1 MDVAFLLLLGLAWV
15 VISLIVPLIALAS
28 ARHTRRE
35 LDEIRHR
42 HHNDVAVLTRELAGL
57 ARELAALRRAEG
69 PVAAAPTGEAS
80 TVAPAAPGAPVD
92 AAPPAA
98 AMVMETPPPARAAS
112 PAEVMSAETAPE
124 EARETALPPP
134 SETAEPSSPPPP
146 MPPFTP
152 PSPPLSPA
160 PAAAGRGSLEEHIAL
175 VWLTRAGATA
185 FLLGV
190 AFFYKYA
197 VDNEWIGP
205 LGRVALGVLA
215 GAGVLV
221 LAEYLRPRTRPIF
234 INVVVGIGLALLYV
248 SGYASHGLYHLVPV
262 PVAFAAVA
270 GVTLLGGALAMH
282 HRSELI
288 LLFALITGFL
298 SPVLLS
304 TGEDRPLA
312 LFGYL
317 WVLTALGH
325 AVALRMGFRR
335 ASWVAVGGVMALF
348 LGWYARFFDSHPPEP
363 RFDLPLAAQAGAYY
377 HLGARLV
384 PLGAVLGFVG
394 QWLGV
399 YRAARRRSER
409 AEGPV
414 VWPVGMLLAAAALGQ
429 AGVGLL
435 LPDRPLL
442 LGAFLSGFAAL
453 FAWLLGREGRRELLG
468 VPLAVSFVTLLFTS
482 QRLAEAELL
491 PMLALLGLWAGVYAV
506 ALLREL
512 GRTDV
517 RLPRS
522 SLLLVGCAG
531 VGFAVLSALLL
542 VERHPLSLTL
552 ILTGLSLGYAALA
565 VKVALPGMAALAMA
579 LSFLGLLL
587 VDLSSWPSPWFRD
600 TAAVEHRFVGVAAA
614 WAAVY
619 LGAGAYDL
627 LVLKARAT
635 PLRLLN
641 LAAASLGFVVLALSQ
656 SAEDER
662 LLRSLVLASAGAVD
676 LALGAAPLGRAGRRR
691 ASVLLGQALALF
703 CAALAFLLS
712 GASITVAWAAM
723 AAVVAYLAATAPAE
737 RAQMSP
743 GPGQG
748 RGKTASSPPA
758 DAEKAPSPAPAGDT
772 LWLGGALLLFGATL
786 GRLVFIDVVE
796 PARLRDVFWYTNG
809 QSGVLVQPFLFNPRA
824 YALAGT
830 AVALW
835 VAARSLARQ
844 MGGLFRAAATL
855 ALIWGHGLGLGLVAS
870 ECHALALAAPRPSV
884 PIGVGLDADELR
896 VFREVFESTLAAH
909 ADRAAMMVTLV
920 MALYAAVL
928 VAIGFSARDRVHRY
942 LGLGLFG
949 VTLGKL
955 VLWDVWHLER
965 LYQMLVL
972 VGVGALLLGAS
983 YLYARLGRRL
993 VHFLR
998 DGGVEG
1004 QAGGPGSR
1012 AGTAHPLLVLLALG
1026 TGLGAGPAAAFEVPE
1041 LAELRPIGG
1050 IDAPGFYRVEIDP
1063 EIYRHSKSTVAPL
1076 GDLRIAG
1083 PGPGGQEVPYL
1094 VRPVPVAAP
1103 EVLHRAT
1110 LVDPVVRPDGTAQAV
1125 LDLGR
1130 PGLKHSQVRLTVVD
1144 AATGSGPP
1152 PNDYL
1157 RHTRVEVSTDEVHFS
1172 PLAEGARIYRIRAG
1186 GTPASPLAS
1195 HHTVEYPLSDA
1206 RYVRITVLP
1215 GADGQRLRI
1224 VEAQVAYVTPASQP
1238 LSRRLAVPRDLR
1250 PRELRAGTSELVF
1263 DLGAP
1268 GVPVSSL
1275 VLDVATAAFE
1285 RRAVVWAST
1294 HGAYWTEVGGGW
1306 LHRAPAAAG
1315 AVQENLALPVT
1326 DTRKRYLRLTIDD
1339 GDDPPL
1345 DVRAASIE
1353 YMVEELVLHARAAGQ
1368 HTLYLGSEQ
1377 LGPPHYDL
1385 AAVLARAGDASL
1397 KLRPARLGALDAN
1410 PRYGQVETGPR
1421 PWSERYRTVVIL
1433 VVASVVA
1440 LLALWTVRLLRRQ
1453 EE

>member
-1 MDVAFLLLLGLAWV
+1 MEVAFLLLLGLAWV

-28 ARHTRRE
+28 ARQTRRH
-35 LDEIRHR
+35 LDEVR
-42 HHNDVAVLTRELAGL
+42 HHYYADIAAFSLKVAGL
-57 ARELAALRRAEG
+57 ERELAALRKAGGSVAVPRAE
-69 PVAAAPTGEAS
+69 AAAAEAS
-80 TVAPAAPGAPVD
+80 PSPREVPPAEVTPVETATATEAGEVGGTTAPPPPKT
-92 AAPPAA
+92 AAPP
-98 AMVMETPPPARAAS
+98 PP
-112 PAEVMSAETAPE
+112 ETAV
-124 EARETALPPP
+124 
-134 SETAEPSSPPPP
+134 PSSPPPP
-146 MPPFTP
+146 SPPFAA
-152 PSPPLSPA
+152 PSPMPA
-160 PAAAGRGSLEEHIAL
+160 PAPAEASGGSLEEHIAL

-185 FLLGV
+185 FLVGV

-215 GAGVLV
+215 GAGVLA
-221 LAEYLRPRTRPIF
+221 LAEFLRPRTRTIF
-234 INVVVGIGLALLYV
+234 VNVVVGIGLALLYV
-248 SGYASHGLYHLVPV
+248 SGYASHALYHLVSV

-317 WVLTALGH
+317 WVLTALAH

-335 ASWVAVGGVMALF
+335 ASWAAVGGVMALF
-348 LGWYARFFDSHPPEP
+348 LGWYARFFDCHPPVP
-363 RFDLPLAAQAGAYY
+363 RSDLPLAAQAGAYY
-377 HLGARLV
+377 ALGARLV

-399 YRAARRRSER
+399 YEAARRRADTS
-409 AEGPV
+409 AESVPV
-414 VWPVGMLLAAAALGQ
+414 VWPAGMLMAAAALGQ

-442 LGAFLSGFAAL
+442 LGAFLTSFAAL
-453 FAWLLGREGRRELLG
+453 FAWLFGREGRRELLG

-491 PMLALLGLWAGVYAV
+491 PMLGLLGLWAGVYAV

-512 GRTDV
+512 RRTDA

-522 SLLLVGCAG
+522 SILLVGCVG

-542 VERHPLSLTL
+542 AERHPFGLSL
-552 ILTGLSLGYAALA
+552 ILTGLSLGYAVLA
-565 VKVALPGMAALAMA
+565 VVVGLPGMTALATA
-579 LSFLGLLL
+579 LSFFGLLL
-587 VDLSSWPSPWFRD
+587 VDPSPWLQD
-600 TAAVEHRFVGVAAA
+600 AAPVDHRFIGVAAA

-619 LGAGAYDL
+619 LAAGAYEL
-627 LVLKARAT
+627 LVLKVRAT

-656 SAEDER
+656 TAEDER
-662 LLRSLVLASAGAVD
+662 LLRSLALASAGAVD
-676 LALGAAPLGRAGRRR
+676 LALGAALLRRAGRRH
-691 ASVLLGQALALF
+691 ASVLLGQALALL

-723 AAVVAYLAATAPAE
+723 ATVVAYLAATAPAE
-737 RAQMSP
+737 RAEEA
-743 GPGQG
+743 GP
-748 RGKTASSPPA
+748 
-758 DAEKAPSPAPAGDT
+758 PAPAGDT
-772 LWLGGALLLFGATL
+772 LWLGGAVALFGATL
-786 GRLVFIDVVE
+786 IRLVAIDIGE
-796 PARLRDVFWYTNG
+796 PARLRNEFWSTDG
-809 QSGVLVQPFLFNPRA
+809 RSGVLVQSFLFNPRA
-824 YALAGT
+824 YALAAC

-835 VAARSLARQ
+835 VAARAFTRATGPGQ
-844 MGGLFRAAATL
+844 GGPFQTAATG
-855 ALIWGHGLGLGLVAS
+855 ALVLGHGLGLGLVAS
-870 ECHALALAAPRPSV
+870 EFHALALAAPRPSV
-884 PIGVGLDADELR
+884 PIGVGVGLDADELR
-896 VFREVFESTLAAH
+896 VFRESFDAALLAH

-920 MALYAAVL
+920 MALYAAAL
-928 VAIGFSARDRVHRY
+928 VAIGFSRRDRAHRY

-955 VLWDVWHLER
+955 VLWDVWHLQR
-965 LYQMLVL
+965 VYQMLVL

-993 VHFLR
+993 VRLLR

-1004 QAGGPGSR
+1004 GEGPAGGAGSR
-1012 AGTAHPLLVLLALG
+1012 SGTAHPLLILLALG
-1026 TGLGAGPAAAFEVPE
+1026 TKLGGGPAAAFEVPE
-1041 LAELRPIGG
+1041 LAELRPIDG
-1050 IDAPGFYRVEIDP
+1050 IEAPGFYRVEIDP
-1063 EIYRHSKSTVAPL
+1063 EIYRHSRSTVAPL

-1083 PGPGGQEVPYL
+1083 PDGQEVPYL
-1094 VRPVPVAAP
+1094 VRAVPVAAP
-1103 EVLHRAT
+1103 EVLHEAT
-1110 LVDPVVRPDGTAQAV
+1110 LVDPVVQPDGLAQAV

-1130 PGLKHSQVRLTVVD
+1130 PGLKHSQVRLVLVD
-1144 AATGSGPP
+1144 AASEGGPP

-1172 PLAEGARIYRIRAG
+1172 PLAEGGRIYRIRAG
-1186 GTPASPLAS
+1186 GTPTSPLAS
-1195 HHTVEYPLSDA
+1195 HLTVDYPLSDA

-1224 VEAQVAYVTPASQP
+1224 GAAEVAYVTPASQP
-1238 LSRRLAVPRDLR
+1238 LTRQLPVPRDLR
-1250 PRELRAGTSELVF
+1250 PREMRAGTSELVF

-1294 HGAYWTEVGGGW
+1294 HNAYWTEVGGGW
-1306 LHRAPAAAG
+1306 LYRTPAAAG
-1315 AVQENLALPVT
+1315 AVMESLVLPVT
-1326 DTRKRYLRLTIDD
+1326 GTRKRYLRLTIDD

-1345 DVRAASIE
+1345 EVRAAKVE
-1353 YMVEELVLHARAAGQ
+1353 YLADELVLHARAAGP
-1368 HTLYLGSEQ
+1368 HTLYLGSER

-1385 AAVLARAGDASL
+1385 AAVLTRAGDAPLS
-1397 KLRPARLGALDAN
+1397 LRPARLGSRSEN
-1410 PRYGQVETGPR
+1410 PRHGQGEAGPR
-1421 PWSERYRTVVIL
+1421 PLSERYRTVVVL